1 MPQSLTLEMGSK
13 SNARGFLCGKNGF
26 SILNK
31 KSASA
36 ARGGKRHAGRVM
48 LPISRRPDVLK
59 PSVKTFV
66 VSKPLVVE
74 NDQDIQAQRQARQ
87 AEEARQLALEVRQ
100 AQSGDTLAVARL
112 IENNRTW
119 VRGIAYSVLGD
130 AHLAEDAAQEVC
142 VRMVK
147 HLNSLEAPEAFR
159 PWVYRMTR
167 NVALSMAQRRERMPQ
182 PVALDTETM
191 REGARVSVEEMPGAA
206 IDEDESVGTI
216 LEAINR
222 LPDIYREVLILKHV
236 KEQSYADMAE
246 TLNVSVKSL
255 EVRLVR
261 ARKMLQD
268 RLGRSFIRGRKR
280 DPKADRR
287 D

>member
-1 MPQSLTLEMGSK
+1 MPQSISLHDMGSK
-13 SNARGFLCGKNGF
+13 AGRRAFPCGKVGF
-26 SILNK
+26 SVLNK
-31 KSASA
+31 KATSA
-36 ARGGKRHAGRVM
+36 ARSGVRRAV
-48 LPISRRPDVLK
+48 SRTAVLK
-59 PSVKTFV
+59 PTVKA
-66 VSKPLVVE
+66 LVVPKVVPTE
-74 NDQDIQAQRQARQ
+74 QELLAAQRQARQ
-87 AEEARQLALEVRQ
+87 AEEARILALEVRE
-100 AQSGDTLAVARL
+100 AQKGDSAAVARL
-112 IENNRTW
+112 IETNRTW

-142 VRMVK
+142 VRMVR
-147 HLNSLEAPEAFR
+147 HINSLEAPEAFR

-167 NVALSMAQRRERMPQ
+167 NVALSMAQRRERTPQ

-236 KEQSYADMAE
+236 KEQSYADMAKY
-246 TLNVSVKSL
+246 LNVSVKSL

-268 RLGRSFIRGRKR
+268 RLGRSFTRGRKR
-280 DPKADRR
+280 DPRADRR

>member
-1 MPQSLTLEMGSK
+1 MPQSMTMHDTSSK
-13 SNARGFLCGKNGF
+13 AGNRF
-26 SILNK
+26 SFQILNK
-31 KSASA
+31 KTASA
-36 ARGGKRHAGRVM
+36 ARGGV
-48 LPISRRPDVLK
+48 RRQVRRAALIKAP
-59 PSVKTFV
+59 VKA
-66 VSKPLVVE
+66 LVAPKIVPTE
-74 NDQDIQAQRQARQ
+74 QELLAAQRQARQ
-87 AEEARQLALEVRQ
+87 AEEAQILALEVRE
-100 AQSGDTLAVARL
+100 AQKGDAGAVARL

-142 VRMVK
+142 VRMVR
-147 HLNSLEAPEAFR
+147 HINSLEAPEAFR

-236 KEQSYADMAE
+236 KEQSYAEMAE
-246 TLNVSVKSL
+246 ILHVSVKSL

-268 RLGRSFIRGRKR
+268 RLGRNFTRGRKR
-280 DPKADRR
+280 DPRADRR